1 MAKNISKWSPNGS
14 QHRPK
19 IDKKTRSDKLCEK
32 GMIPCTRREKAYGP
46 NLISTRFLRKNN
58 KKENNLQKTY
68 LKTNQ
73 TNCAG
78 KLSEKNDRRNAKRRN
93 AKVEYMVECN
103 QGKEPLDTLKH
114 ARWPTATCGSRCLR
128 QVPHRAWGVGC
139 CMAG

>member
-1 MAKNISKWSPNGS
+1 MMRFWQVFRGCPGPGAPGGS
-14 QHRPK
+14 TNQQ
-19 IDKKTRSDKLCEK
+19 D
-32 GMIPCTRREKAYGP
+32 
-46 NLISTRFLRKNN
+46 FLRKNN

-103 QGKEPLDTLKH
+103 QDKEPLDTLKH
-114 ARWPTATCGSRCLR
+114 ARWPTATCG
-128 QVPHRAWGVGC
+128 
-139 CMAG
+139 